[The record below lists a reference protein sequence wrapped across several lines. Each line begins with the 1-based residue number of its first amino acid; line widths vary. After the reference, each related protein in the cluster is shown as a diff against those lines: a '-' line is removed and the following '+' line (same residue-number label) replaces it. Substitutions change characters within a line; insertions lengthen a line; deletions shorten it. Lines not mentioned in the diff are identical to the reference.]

1 VDASAQ
7 PSFFDAHCHLQDERL
22 LATREAVF
30 SRAANAGVKALS
42 CCGTSEKDWEQ
53 VRELAGAH
61 ESVRPSFGLHPWYA
75 AGRSDSWAD
84 VLVSYLK
91 EMPQACVGEIGL
103 DHALD
108 ESTFADQEAVFR
120 RQLAIAAD
128 YKRPVTIHCRRAFGR
143 LVELLRLHGGVFQG
157 GIVHSYSG
165 PAELVKTI
173 EGFGLSI
180 SFSGSVTFP
189 KNKRARTAVAAVS
202 PDRLCIET
210 DSPDL
215 KPYQCATELNEP
227 ANIVSVAEAVSSL
240 LGMPV
245 GEAAAQ
251 TWRNAFL
258 VFNRGES

>member
-1 VDASAQ
+1 MAASAQ
-7 PSFFDAHCHLQDERL
+7 LSFFDAHCHLQDERL

-30 SRAANAGVKALS
+30 SRAANADVKALS
-42 CCGTSEKDWEQ
+42 CCGTSEKDWGQ
-53 VRELAGAH
+53 VRDLAGAH
-61 ESVRPSFGLHPWYA
+61 ESVHPSFGLHPWYA
-75 AGRSDSWAD
+75 AGRSEQWENA
-84 VLVSYLK
+84 LVSRLK

-120 RQLAIAAD
+120 KQLAIAAE
-128 YKRPVTIHCRRAFGR
+128 YKRPVTIHCRRAFGK

-165 PAELVKTI
+165 PVELVKTL

-215 KPYQCATELNEP
+215 KPYQCAAELNEP
-227 ANIVSVAEAVSSL
+227 ANVVLVAGAVSSL
-240 LGMPV
+240 RGISFQ
-245 GEAAAQ
+245 ETAAI
-251 TWRNAFL
+251 TWRNAFSI
-258 VFNRGES
+258 FNRGVL

>member
-1 VDASAQ
+1 VDASSRI
-7 PSFFDAHCHLQDERL
+7 SFFDAHCHLQDERL
-22 LATREAVF
+22 LAMCGDIL
-30 SRAANAGVKALS
+30 SRAASAGVKKMS

-53 VRELAGAH
+53 VRELTAAH
-61 ESVRPSFGLHPWYA
+61 ECVHPSFGLHPWYA
-75 AGRSDSWAD
+75 AGRTEQWETA
-84 VLVSYLK
+84 LVSHLK

-108 ESTFADQEAVFR
+108 ESTFAGQEAVFCK
-120 RQLAIAAD
+120 QLAIAAE
-128 YKRPVTIHCRRAFGR
+128 YGRPVTIHCRRAFGR

-165 PAELVKTI
+165 PAELVKDL

-189 KNKRARTAVAAVS
+189 KNKRARKAVAAVS

-215 KPYQCATELNEP
+215 KPYQCAAEFNEP
-227 ANIVSVAEAVSSL
+227 ANIVLVAETVAEL
-240 LGMPV
+240 LGKTV
-245 GEAAAQ
+245 AEVAAQ
-251 TWRNAFL
+251 TSVNASRIFK
-258 VFNRGES
+258 